1 VAYPQRFER
10 PVRYGLVLALAAN
23 TSGYALP
30 VVLAAL
36 AALAWELVVTKRGAW
51 RRAEGKA
58 AMKSTAV
65 VLAGVIFAIV
75 TTFPDRNSI
84 VTGLHQVGLSD
95 ILRALWHLVREPGQ
109 LLGSTLG
116 TRQPLVT
123 SVALLVL
130 AACLLGDGP
139 VVAFFIVGAVG
150 MSLMFDLVYASS
162 EHRHRGIFLI
172 FALVL
177 LWIRFASGSP
187 RCTHFAVLPAAALPA
202 FVTLLFLDQLG
213 VGAVAVA
220 DDYVHEMSSC
230 RALGQ
235 FLRST
240 PELKGAIILGEPDY
254 LLEALPYY
262 ADNDI
267 YIPREGRFGK
277 RVLYTTAS
285 KADMSLHELLEVG
298 RSLKKRFGRPVLIAL
313 GSRLALS
320 PDPPFER
327 HYSYNKVLSFS
338 RETYDEFFGAVS
350 ALTVLIRAPD
360 GDENFAIYGLD

>member
-1 VAYPQRFER
+1 
-10 PVRYGLVLALAAN
+10 
-23 TSGYALP
+23 
-30 VVLAAL
+30 
-36 AALAWELVVTKRGAW
+36 
-51 RRAEGKA
+51 
-58 AMKSTAV
+58 
-65 VLAGVIFAIV
+65 
-75 TTFPDRNSI
+75 
-84 VTGLHQVGLSD
+84 
-95 ILRALWHLVREPGQ
+95 
-109 LLGSTLG
+109 
-116 TRQPLVT
+116 
-123 SVALLVL
+123 
-130 AACLLGDGP
+130 
-139 VVAFFIVGAVG
+139 
-150 MSLMFDLVYASS
+150 
-162 EHRHRGIFLI
+162 
-172 FALVL
+172 
-177 LWIRFASGSP
+177 
-187 RCTHFAVLPAAALPA
+187 
-202 FVTLLFLDQLG
+202 

-285 KADMSLHELLEVG
+285 KADMSLHELLEAG

>member
-1 VAYPQRFER
+1 
-10 PVRYGLVLALAAN
+10 
-23 TSGYALP
+23 
-30 VVLAAL
+30 
-36 AALAWELVVTKRGAW
+36 
-51 RRAEGKA
+51 
-58 AMKSTAV
+58 
-65 VLAGVIFAIV
+65 
-75 TTFPDRNSI
+75 
-84 VTGLHQVGLSD
+84 
-95 ILRALWHLVREPGQ
+95 
-109 LLGSTLG
+109 
-116 TRQPLVT
+116 VT

-285 KADMSLHELLEVG
+285 KADMSLHELLEAG

-320 PDPPFER
+320 PDPP
-327 HYSYNKVLSFS
+327 
-338 RETYDEFFGAVS
+338 
-350 ALTVLIRAPD
+350 
-360 GDENFAIYGLD
+360 